1 MVQSKIKERNWCDR
15 KVEKTEMNKKRE
27 KIRLKRRVIISDMII
42 EKVYL

>member
-15 KVEKTEMNKKRE
+15 KVEKTEMNKRE
-27 KIRLKRRVIISDMII
+27 KIRLKRIVSDMII